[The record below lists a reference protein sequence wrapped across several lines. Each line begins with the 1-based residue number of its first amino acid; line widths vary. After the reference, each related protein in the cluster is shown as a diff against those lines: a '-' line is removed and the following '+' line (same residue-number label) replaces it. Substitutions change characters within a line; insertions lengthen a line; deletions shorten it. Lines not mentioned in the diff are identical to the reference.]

1 MLAEVILALIATAF
15 LLFLAIGAVSW
26 VGGIVYCVV
35 KALRGESAPTD
46 RRSIEQDSAGLD
58 F

>member
-1 MLAEVILALIATAF
+1 MVSDVILGLIAAAF
-15 LLFLAIGAVSW
+15 LLFLAVGAVSW

-46 RRSIEQDSAGLD
+46 RRSIEQDSAGVG